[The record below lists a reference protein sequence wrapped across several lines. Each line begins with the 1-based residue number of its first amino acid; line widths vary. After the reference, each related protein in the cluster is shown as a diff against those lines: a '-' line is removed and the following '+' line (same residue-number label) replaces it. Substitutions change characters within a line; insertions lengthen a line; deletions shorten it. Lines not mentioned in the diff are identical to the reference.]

1 MSAPPSA
8 SGRARISVR
17 TLRTDR
23 WWLPPLVTFLG
34 LLAFVVYGLIRTFM
48 NQWYWV
54 PEYHYLAPFY
64 SPCLS
69 TACVPGSSHWGQPAP
84 DLGPF
89 VPPPIFVLPFVLGF
103 RLTCYYYRKAYYRSF
118 WASPPAC
125 AVTEPHRRYS
135 GETRFPL
142 IMQNVH
148 RYFFYAAL
156 VVAAVLT
163 YDTVIAFRG
172 ADGGFGI
179 GLGTLLMVANVV
191 LLWSYT
197 LSCHSCRHLIGG
209 RINHFSKHPVRYWFW
224 TKVTWLNGKHMLLA
238 WSSLVSVALVDL
250 YVLLVASGAFP
261 DPRLFN

>member
-1 MSAPPSA
+1 MSAPTTS
-8 SGRARISVR
+8 SSLRRGR

-23 WWLPPLVTFLG
+23 WWLPPLGTALG
-34 LLAFVVYGLIRTFM
+34 LGAFVVYGLIRTFM

-54 PEYHYLAPFY
+54 PEYHYLAPFF
-64 SPCLS
+64 SPCIS
-69 TACVPGSSHWGQPAP
+69 DACVPGASHFGSPFP
-84 DLGPF
+84 DLAPWI
-89 VPPPIFVLPFVLGF
+89 PPPVFVLPFVLGF

-118 WASPPAC
+118 WAAPPAC
-125 AVTEPHRRYS
+125 AVTEPHRRYT

-156 VVAAVLT
+156 LVAAVLT

-172 ADGGFGI
+172 PGGGFGI
-179 GLGTLLMVANVV
+179 GLGTLLMVVNVV
-191 LLWSYT
+191 LLWAYT

-209 RINHFSKHPVRYWFW
+209 RINHFSRHPVRYRMW
-224 TKVTWLNGKHMLLA
+224 TLVSRMNGHHMGLA
-238 WSSLVSVALVDL
+238 WASLVSVALVDL
-250 YVLLVASGAFP
+250 YVMLVAAGAFP